1 MTTMTTKEMF
11 ELSREIY
18 SRLND
23 YRHDI
28 ASAIIVIMNERGVK
42 EIDLK
47 KTREDCKKK
56 GLTDV
61 AECFEYI
68 ANGNIVDIY
77 NYNEE
82 KTLECYIDRVI
93 IGDLGFVG
101 CVCSGVQDPDFEIT
115 ENVRTLNIQTAISV
129 MELVAEY
136 FDFMDEIASKK

>member
-1 MTTMTTKEMF
+1 MF
-11 ELSREIY
+11 ELSGEIY
-18 SRLND
+18 SRLSD

-47 KTREDCKKK
+47 KTREDCKKM
-56 GLTDV
+56 GLHDV
-61 AECFEYI
+61 AERFEYI

-77 NYNEE
+77 NYNNDE
-82 KTLECYIDRVI
+82 TLACYIDRVM

-101 CVCSGVQDPDFEIT
+101 CVCRGVKDPDFEIT

-129 MELVAEY
+129 MECVAEY

>member
-1 MTTMTTKEMF
+1 MTTKEMF
-11 ELSREIY
+11 DLSGEIY
-18 SRLND
+18 DRLND

-28 ASAIIVIMNERGVK
+28 ASAIIVVMNERGVK

-56 GLTDV
+56 GLLDV

-77 NYNEE
+77 NYNEDE
-82 KTLECYIDRVI
+82 TLSCYIDRVI

-101 CVCSGVQDPDFEIT
+101 CVCSGVKDPSFEIT

-129 MELVAEY
+129 MECVAEY
-136 FDFMDEIASKK
+136 FDFMDEVASKK

>member
-1 MTTMTTKEMF
+1 MTTKEIY
-11 ELSREIY
+11 ELSGEIND
-18 SRLND
+18 RLND

-28 ASAIIVIMNERGVK
+28 ASAIIVVMNERGVK

-47 KTREDCKKK
+47 KTREDCKTK
-56 GLTDV
+56 GLLDV

-77 NYNEE
+77 NYNKEE
-82 KTLECYIDRVI
+82 TLACYIDRVI

-101 CVCSGVQDPDFEIT
+101 CVCRGVKEPGFEIT

-136 FDFMDEIASKK
+136 FDFMDEVASKK

>member
-1 MTTMTTKEMF
+1 MTTKEIF
-11 ELSREIY
+11 ELSGEIY

-28 ASAIIVIMNERGVK
+28 ASAIIVVMNERGVK
-42 EIDLK
+42 EIDLR

-56 GLTDV
+56 GLHDV
-61 AECFEYI
+61 ADCFEYI

-101 CVCSGVQDPDFEIT
+101 CVCRGVKEPGFEIT
-115 ENVRTLNIQTAISV
+115 KNVRTLNIETVISV

-136 FDFMDEIASKK
+136 FDFMDEMSSKK

>member
-1 MTTMTTKEMF
+1 MTTKEVF
-11 ELSREIY
+11 ELSGAIFG
-18 SRLND
+18 RLND
-23 YRHDI
+23 YRHDM
-28 ASAIIVIMNERGVK
+28 ASAIIVLMNERGVK
-42 EIDLK
+42 EIDIRK
-47 KTREDCKKK
+47 AREDCKKN

-82 KTLECYIDRVI
+82 KTLACYIDRVI

-101 CVCSGVQDPDFEIT
+101 CVCRGVKDPGFEIT

-136 FDFMDEIASKK
+136 FDFMDEMASKK

>member
-1 MTTMTTKEMF
+1 MTTNEMF
-11 ELSREIY
+11 ELSGEIY

-28 ASAIIVIMNERGVK
+28 ASAIIVCMNERGCK

-47 KTREDCKKK
+47 KTREDCKKM
-56 GLTDV
+56 GLSDV
-61 AECFEYI
+61 AERFEYI

-82 KTLECYIDRVI
+82 KTLACYIDRVI

-101 CVCSGVQDPDFEIT
+101 CVCSGVQDPSFEIT

-129 MELVAEY
+129 MECVAEY
-136 FDFMDEIASKK
+136 FDFMDEMASKK

>member
-1 MTTMTTKEMF
+1 MTTKEIY
-11 ELSREIY
+11 ELSGEIND
-18 SRLND
+18 RLND

-28 ASAIIVIMNERGVK
+28 ASAIIVLMNEHVVN
-42 EIDLK
+42 EIDLRK
-47 KTREDCKKK
+47 MREDCKKM
-56 GLTDV
+56 GLSDV

-82 KTLECYIDRVI
+82 KTLACYIDRVI

-101 CVCSGVQDPDFEIT
+101 CVCRGVKDPDFEIT

-129 MELVAEY
+129 MECVAEY
-136 FDFMDEIASKK
+136 FDFMDEMASKK

>member
-1 MTTMTTKEMF
+1 MTTNEMF
-11 ELSREIY
+11 EFSGEIY

-42 EIDLK
+42 EIDLR
-47 KTREDCKKK
+47 KTREDCKKM
-56 GLTDV
+56 GLSDV
-61 AECFEYI
+61 AERFEYI

-82 KTLECYIDRVI
+82 KTLACYIDRVI

-101 CVCSGVQDPDFEIT
+101 CVCSGVQDPSFEVT

-129 MELVAEY
+129 MELVTEY
-136 FDFMDEIASKK
+136 FDAIGEMASKK

>member
-1 MTTMTTKEMF
+1 MTTKEIY
-11 ELSREIY
+11 ELSGEIND
-18 SRLND
+18 RLSD

-47 KTREDCKKK
+47 KTREDCKKN
-56 GLTDV
+56 GLLDA

-82 KTLECYIDRVI
+82 KTLACYIDRVI

-101 CVCSGVQDPDFEIT
+101 CVCSGVQDPSFEIT

-129 MELVAEY
+129 MAYVAAY
-136 FDFMDEIASKK
+136 FDFMDETASKK

>member
-1 MTTMTTKEMF
+1 MTTKEMF
-11 ELSREIY
+11 ELSGEIY
-18 SRLND
+18 SRLSD

-47 KTREDCKKK
+47 KTREDCKKM
-56 GLTDV
+56 GLSDV

-77 NYNEE
+77 NYNNDE
-82 KTLECYIDRVI
+82 TLACYIDRVI

-101 CVCSGVQDPDFEIT
+101 CVCRGVKDPGFEIT

-129 MELVAEY
+129 MECVAEY
-136 FDFMDEIASKK
+136 FDFMDEMASKK